1 MNAMLQTRTNP
12 AVRTARSSATTHRTR
27 YEIRTDENSGA
38 VTVRGCAHSTGGNP
52 VARRVSGG
60 GRTGELYGI
69 GRLGSAADSA
79 NTLTLRGVLPVRVEG
94 KDNRGNNGLRAVG
107 SGEPTGREAAG
118 ATLLRLNPAGARTT
132 GAGQGDA
139 QGEHSAVAEDH
150 ITEFTAYV
158 RERRASLYA
167 TAYHLTGDRYEAE
180 DLLQSALFSTY
191 RAWGRITDKAA
202 VGGYLRRTMTNLH
215 ISAWRRRKVNEYPTE
230 ELPETAGD
238 TDAMGGTE
246 LRTVLWQALAKLP
259 ENQRTMLVL
268 RYYEGKTD
276 PEIADVLG
284 ISVGTVKSSIWRAL
298 RRLRDDEHLN
308 KSGDTVRAF
317 GELVA

>member
-1 MNAMLQTRTNP
+1 MDAGTEET
-12 AVRTARSSATTHRTR
+12 
-27 YEIRTDENSGA
+27 SGA
-38 VTVRGCAHSTGGNP
+38 VIVRGCAHSTGGNT

-60 GRTGELYGI
+60 GRTGELHGI
-69 GRLGSAADSA
+69 GRRGNTADSA
-79 NTLTLRGVLPVRVEG
+79 GTLTLRGILPVRVEG
-94 KDNRGNNGLRAVG
+94 KDALGGNRGVGGTGLRKAD
-107 SGEPTGREAAG
+107 SGESAGREAAG
-118 ATLLRLNPAGARTT
+118 ATLLRLSPAAAPATETQRT
-132 GAGQGDA
+132 GA
-139 QGEHSAVAEDH
+139 QGERPAADDH
-150 ITEFTAYV
+150 VTEFTAYV

-230 ELPETAGD
+230 ELPETVGD

-298 RRLRDDEHLN
+298 RRLRDDEQLN
-308 KSGDTVRAF
+308 TSGDTLRAF